1 MGRNRD
7 TCNVPGCS
15 KDEKPCL
22 VTGPKIVSFKLPNP
36 ALFSSWVQTVTSNL
50 AWTVQSFQTL
60 KTDGLNCSSLLV
72 EHKPMVSPLPVPYL
86 ALNNL
91 IFPVPSSTSS
101 VQVCQKAVSSIPQ
114 DHFSKGN
121 AVNEKGE
128 VSSTGPAFI
137 GQVYTMCDA
146 SRQGLIAVRP
156 SDVLKKIKVPPYMKL
171 MEKAYERAMN
181 VLFTDDMKGP
191 VFRFYFNKD
200 DAAEY
205 VRRLNITGSAVGP
218 CSLDAAYKYY
228 KSKEGMFKFIAD
240 QRQVKVAKELVRR
253 ERGDKAANKLKGVPV
268 FTARNLTIALSTPQG
283 VRWFRP
289 YFFNKKQLD
298 SLIGHS
304 VDHYYEMLI
313 SARRAQRYSQIA
325 ENNGDAFAG
334 GESMD
339 DELDGLMDPPEVQ
352 ELMEELG
359 QGGGGMEF
367 VGLKVLEAQF
377 MDLADRVLLGHQ
389 WSRRMIHLQPRFPV
403 IVDSFERLISAS
415 ELDHSSESEGSVTSS
430 RNSFAKKEGTQEKS
444 QRGQG
449 DEGMS
454 ISGRDERSASNDSSE
469 SVSKEYSQSSPN
481 SLFNL
486 FKKKWGA
493 NANLVFKRKDSGNA
507 EILEEDSDSEYL
519 QETAQKDPPGKIPFQ
534 PKLTMMG
541 ISMNVNKV
549 EGGLQ
554 QAMAAAAKDVEDRL
568 RKGEGSGPDHGPL
581 FIANLGSGIPQWG
594 RPVSA
599 SSGVLDDDAE

>member
-1 MGRNRD
+1 
-7 TCNVPGCS
+7 
-15 KDEKPCL
+15 
-22 VTGPKIVSFKLPNP
+22 
-36 ALFSSWVQTVTSNL
+36 
-50 AWTVQSFQTL
+50 
-60 KTDGLNCSSLLV
+60 
-72 EHKPMVSPLPVPYL
+72 
-86 ALNNL
+86 
-91 IFPVPSSTSS
+91 
-101 VQVCQKAVSSIPQ
+101 
-114 DHFSKGN
+114 
-121 AVNEKGE
+121 
-128 VSSTGPAFI
+128 
-137 GQVYTMCDA
+137 
-146 SRQGLIAVRP
+146 
-156 SDVLKKIKVPPYMKL
+156 
-171 MEKAYERAMN
+171 
-181 VLFTDDMKGP
+181 
-191 VFRFYFNKD
+191 
-200 DAAEY
+200 
-205 VRRLNITGSAVGP
+205 
-218 CSLDAAYKYY
+218 
-228 KSKEGMFKFIAD
+228 
-240 QRQVKVAKELVRR
+240 
-253 ERGDKAANKLKGVPV
+253 
-268 FTARNLTIALSTPQG
+268 
-283 VRWFRP
+283 
-289 YFFNKKQLD
+289 
-298 SLIGHS
+298 
-304 VDHYYEMLI
+304 
-313 SARRAQRYSQIA
+313 
-325 ENNGDAFAG
+325 
-334 GESMD
+334 
-339 DELDGLMDPPEVQ
+339 
-352 ELMEELG
+352 
-359 QGGGGMEF
+359 
-367 VGLKVLEAQF
+367 
-377 MDLADRVLLGHQ
+377 
-389 WSRRMIHLQPRFPV
+389 MIHLQPRFPV